1 MADMTAATA
10 PLSPS
15 ASASVARALRRW
27 GGIAFWTQIFV
38 AVIPVIVITI
48 VFSSI
53 YGVQAPMRS
62 AGLLGAITLASFVIL
77 IATTFWCWRYR
88 KLGRAMAAGADMPTQ
103 TRLERMLWIGLTLSC
118 TGIVL
123 SMTVLFAEMTYLLI
137 RFLEAPQGGVP
148 VIQTVQGG
156 SSWISAVDILGMMTV
171 VLTLS
176 AEIVVLVG
184 GLWLLSRVMFLRHG
198 VAR

>member
-1 MADMTAATA
+1 MSATPAAMMPLPATTAG
-10 PLSPS
+10 L
-15 ASASVARALRRW
+15 VARALRRW
-27 GGIAFWTQIFV
+27 GGIAFWTQLFL

-53 YGVQAPMRS
+53 YGVQAPIRS
-62 AGLLGAITLASFVIL
+62 AGLLGAISLASFVIL

-88 KLGRAMAAGADMPTQ
+88 KLGRAMADGTQMPTHKQ
-103 TRLERMLWIGLTLSC
+103 LERTLWIGLVLSA

-148 VIQTVQGG
+148 VIQTVDGG
-156 SSWISAVDILGMMTV
+156 TSWISAVDILGMMTV
-171 VLTLS
+171 VLTLA
-176 AEIVVLVG
+176 AEIVVMVG
-184 GLWLLSRVMFLRHG
+184 GLWLLSRLMFLREG
-198 VAR
+198 PKT